1 METSKKELVKQI
13 ENARDRLN
21 RSIETGEAYTAVY
34 QNSRELDHLISQ
46 YIVLDCTCSEAI

>member
-21 RSIETGEAYTAVY
+21 RSIETGEAYDAVY
-34 QNSRELDHLISQ
+34 QNSRELDYLISQ
-46 YIVLDCTCSEAI
+46 YIASDSPCSEAI